1 MLISQKVFVLEK
13 WYNYQNTQENV
24 LYLYPRENYMHAN
37 RNIVK
42 NREMFMPRIL
52 PVLQY
57 AFQTEICLLYCTKLM
72 YTFSPGHY
80 LVKNTCSELNLFYSM
95 LTKYCS
101 ARARQP
107 EG

>member
-24 LYLYPRENYMHAN
+24 LYLNPRENYMHAN

-52 PVLQY
+52 PVLQ
-57 AFQTEICLLYCTKLM
+57 
-72 YTFSPGHY
+72 
-80 LVKNTCSELNLFYSM
+80 
-95 LTKYCS
+95 
-101 ARARQP
+101 
-107 EG
+107 